1 MKTDFKP
8 NNENADGK
16 VFGEAAES
24 KSFYILLYL
33 FSGTGDVF
41 LEVEVTEYTH
51 FVGK

>member
-1 MKTDFKP
+1 MNTDFKP
-8 NNENADGK
+8 NNENADGR

-24 KSFYILLYL
+24 KSFYILYL

>member
-1 MKTDFKP
+1 MLMEGSLEKQL
-8 NNENADGK
+8 NQNL
-16 VFGEAAES
+16 S
-24 KSFYILLYL
+24 IYILCL